1 MISKIGYYDVNEEW
15 ISQQKNPLHDQ
26 SAFSPPDEN
35 DWAKQANI
43 WIDLAHSCMQTEL
56 LPKYQY
62 HVIDRCLRGASDI
75 ISCETTA
82 VHSNTASLIQ
92 WCKQWSKGAVTRYA
106 VIFDQMKYARE
117 GKPPTHRQVC
127 EARHK
132 DTNKRFFTA
141 EHKFPIMIP
150 KKGIRDRGWTLEE
163 ARDWMW
169 QHSRVTIVTQEENK
183 RLLPFTEDMKIA
195 SKRYEE
201 ANIEVCIH
209 PRYLAEGED
218 DAN

>member
-1 MISKIGYYDVNEEW
+1 
-15 ISQQKNPLHDQ
+15 
-26 SAFSPPDEN
+26 
-35 DWAKQANI
+35 
-43 WIDLAHSCMQTEL
+43 
-56 LPKYQY
+56 
-62 HVIDRCLRGASDI
+62 
-75 ISCETTA
+75 
-82 VHSNTASLIQ
+82 
-92 WCKQWSKGAVTRYA
+92 
-106 VIFDQMKYARE
+106 MKYARE

-209 PRYLAEGED
+209 PKYLAEGETLSTAD
-218 DAN
+218 REALFQDLTTSSEAFANTPLGRKGELERNELFSNLDSMTSAVADMADIKELLAKSVNDEDGDGVFSFDNYFVFNIIYYFRSIIVLFLTNL

>member
-1 MISKIGYYDVNEEW
+1 MISKIGYYDINEEW

-26 SAFSPPDEN
+26 SAYYPPDES

-43 WIDLAHSCMQTEL
+43 WIDLAYSCMNTEM

-62 HVIDRCLRGASDI
+62 HVLDRCLRGASDI

-92 WCKQWSKGAVTRYA
+92 WCKQWSKGAVEEYA
-106 VIFDQMKYARE
+106 QLFQILKDSRS

-127 EARHK
+127 ECRDAKRKRH
-132 DTNKRFFTA
+132 FTA

-150 KKGIRDRGWTLEE
+150 KKGVRDRGWTLEE
-163 ARDWMW
+163 VRDWMW
-169 QHSRVTIVTQEENK
+169 QHSRGTIVTQAENK
-183 RLLPFTEDMKIA
+183 RLLPFTEDMTIA
-195 SKRYEE
+195 SKRYED
-201 ANIEVCIH
+201 AGIEVCIH
-209 PRYLAEGED
+209 PKYLAEGED
-218 DAN
+218 DAS

>member
-1 MISKIGYYDVNEEW
+1 MISKIGYHDMNTDWIDPLSEQEPQEEW
-15 ISQQKNPLHDQ
+15 K
-26 SAFSPPDEN
+26 
-35 DWAKQANI
+35 KQANI
-43 WIDLAHSCMQTEL
+43 WIDLAYSCMNTEM

-62 HVIDRCLRGASDI
+62 HVLDRCLRGASDI

-92 WCKQWSKGAVTRYA
+92 WCKQWSKGAVKEYA
-106 VIFDQMKYARE
+106 EVFQILKDSRS

-127 EARHK
+127 EAR
-132 DTNKRFFTA
+132 DENRKRLFTA

-169 QHSRVTIVTQEENK
+169 QHSKVTIVTYAENK
-183 RLLPFTEDMKIA
+183 RLLPFTEDMTIA
-195 SKRYEE
+195 SKRYED
-201 ANIEVCIH
+201 AGIEVCIH
-209 PRYLAEGED
+209 PKYLAEDE
-218 DAN
+218 

>member
-1 MISKIGYYDVNEEW
+1 MISKIGYHDINTDWIDPLSEQEPQEEW
-15 ISQQKNPLHDQ
+15 K
-26 SAFSPPDEN
+26 
-35 DWAKQANI
+35 KQANI
-43 WIDLAHSCMQTEL
+43 WIDLAYSCMNTEM

-62 HVIDRCLRGASDI
+62 HVLDRCLRGASDI

-92 WCKQWSKGAVTRYA
+92 WCKQWSKGAVKEYA
-106 VIFDQMKYARE
+106 DVFQILKDSRS

-127 EARHK
+127 EAR
-132 DTNKRFFTA
+132 DENRKRLFTA

-169 QHSRVTIVTQEENK
+169 QHSKVTIVTYAENK
-183 RLLPFTEDMKIA
+183 RLLPFTEDMTIA
-195 SKRYEE
+195 SKRYED
-201 ANIEVCIH
+201 AGIEVCIH
-209 PRYLAEGED
+209 PKYLAEDE
-218 DAN
+218 

>member
-1 MISKIGYYDVNEEW
+1 MISKIGYHDMNTDWIDPLSEQEPQEEW
-15 ISQQKNPLHDQ
+15 I
-26 SAFSPPDEN
+26 
-35 DWAKQANI
+35 KQANI
-43 WIDLAHSCMQTEL
+43 WIDLAYSCMNTEM

-62 HVIDRCLRGASDI
+62 HVLDRCLRGASDI

-92 WCKQWSKGAVTRYA
+92 WCKQWSKGAVKEYA
-106 VIFDQMKYARE
+106 DVFQILKDSRS

-127 EARHK
+127 EAR
-132 DTNKRFFTA
+132 DENRKRLFTA

-169 QHSRVTIVTQEENK
+169 QHSKVTIVTYAENK
-183 RLLPFTEDMKIA
+183 RLLPFTEDMTIA
-195 SKRYEE
+195 SKRYSD
-201 ANIEVCIH
+201 AGIEVCIH
-209 PRYLAEGED
+209 PKYLA
-218 DAN
+218 

>member
-1 MISKIGYYDVNEEW
+1 MISKIGYHDMNTDWIDPLSEQEPQEEW
-15 ISQQKNPLHDQ
+15 K
-26 SAFSPPDEN
+26 
-35 DWAKQANI
+35 KQANI
-43 WIDLAHSCMQTEL
+43 WIDLAYSCMNTEM

-62 HVIDRCLRGASDI
+62 HVLDRCLRGASDI

-92 WCKQWSKGAVTRYA
+92 WCKQWSKGAVKEYA
-106 VIFDQMKYARE
+106 DVFQILKDSRS

-127 EARHK
+127 EAR
-132 DTNKRFFTA
+132 DENRKRLFTA

-169 QHSRVTIVTQEENK
+169 QHSKVTIVTYAENK
-183 RLLPFTEDMKIA
+183 RLLPFTEDMEIA
-195 SKRYEE
+195 SKRYSD
-201 ANIEVCIH
+201 AGIEVCIH
-209 PRYLAEGED
+209 PRYLAEDE
-218 DAN
+218 